1 MWTCIQE
8 QILGMKW
15 LNVLIGNLL
24 NTLGLD
30 TTEKIGGTIQF
41 FIYDVIKIVVL
52 LCTLIFIIS
61 YIQSYFPPEKTKK
74 ILGKFHG
81 TLANI
86 R

>member
-1 MWTCIQE
+1 MWTFIQE

-41 FIYDVIKIVVL
+41 FINDAAKSI
-52 LCTLIFIIS
+52 
-61 YIQSYFPPEKTKK
+61 
-74 ILGKFHG
+74 
-81 TLANI
+81 
-86 R
+86 

>member
-1 MWTCIQE
+1 MWTFIQE

-24 NTLGLD
+24 NTLRLD

-52 LCTLIFIIS
+52 LCTLIFAVGGVQRMVLRS
-61 YIQSYFPPEKTKK
+61 KTD
-74 ILGKFHG
+74 
-81 TLANI
+81 AM
-86 R
+86 RSRAD